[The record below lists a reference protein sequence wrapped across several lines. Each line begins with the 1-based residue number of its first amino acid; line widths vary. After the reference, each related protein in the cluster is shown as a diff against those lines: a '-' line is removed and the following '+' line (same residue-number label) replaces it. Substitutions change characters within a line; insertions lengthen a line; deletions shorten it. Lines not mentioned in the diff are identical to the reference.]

1 MSYDNPT
8 DPSSANLPAE
18 LDIPVLAIR
27 NTVIFPVLAFPINV
41 GRTKSVRAIEKAL
54 APYRTEVVDL
64 PDGARAI
71 EVHELPYGV
80 TATDL
85 LEEIEAQVRGGRLAF
100 VQSLR
105 EGDGAVHVV
114 IELTSDAVVERAL
127 EDLQKHTSLAKE
139 KYLGIFSQRDPKTE
153 DPDPSDL
160 HQVGTIVKIL
170 KMVKVPGNKLNV
182 IIQGLARAKVQD
194 WGSDESYLRAKLET
208 FQPETPSRDA
218 EELMDSL
225 RELAQKV
232 IDLSPQIPAE
242 ANFLVRSI
250 NEPGVLADIVASNLN
265 IPPDEKQ
272 ELLETFPTHDR
283 MQKVIALLNK
293 EIQVLE
299 LSNKIQT
306 EVKGEMDKAQREYFL
321 REQLKAIQKELGE
334 VDERQEEFEEL
345 KRGIKR
351 AKMPKEVE
359 EVAFK
364 ELKRMARMS
373 PGAAEY
379 TVSRTYI
386 DWLTDLP
393 WAISSKDRLDVNEA
407 ERILDS
413 DHFGLEKVK
422 QRILEFLAVRKLKQ
436 DMKGPILCL
445 VGPPGVGKTSLA
457 KSVARALGRKM
468 HRIAL
473 GGVRDEAEIRGHRR
487 TYIGSM
493 PGKVI
498 KGLKKSGTNNPV
510 FVLDEIDKLGADY
523 RGDPSSALLEVLD
536 PEQNDTFQDHY
547 LDVTFDLSKVL
558 FIATANVPD
567 TIPGPLRDRME
578 IIRIAGYTHNE
589 KQQIARRYLWPE
601 CLEDHG
607 LTDDMVTLP
616 DATLDKVIEAYTRE
630 AGVRSLKRELA
641 AVCRWSA
648 REIASEKRERGF
660 EITSELLEEIRGP
673 IHFFKEVADRTAVA
687 GVATGLAWTAV
698 GGEILF
704 IEATKM
710 KGKGGLTL
718 TGSLGDVMKES
729 VSVARSYIR
738 AAGDELG
745 VDVDDFDSLDL
756 HVHVPSGAIPK
767 DGPSAGVTMITA
779 ITSLMTGLKVDPT
792 LAMTGEIT
800 LRGAVLPVG
809 GVKEKVLA
817 AHRAG
822 IRTVLLPERC
832 KKDLVEVPDEIQQDM
847 EFKFMSRME
856 DVLNEALGKENLAEA
871 RKKLALKKQKKA
883 VEANSAAAQA

>member
-1 MSYDNPT
+1 MAFENPT
-8 DPSSANLPAE
+8 DPTGSELPE
-18 LDIPVLAIR
+18 SLDIPVLAIR

-41 GRTKSVRAIEKAL
+41 GRTKSVRAVEEAL
-54 APYRTEVVDL
+54 KS
-64 PDGARAI
+64 PDKLMAI
-71 EVHELPYGV
+71 V
-80 TATDL
+80 A
-85 LEEIEAQVRGGRLAF
+85 
-100 VQSLR
+100 
-105 EGDGAVHVV
+105 
-114 IELTSDAVVERAL
+114 
-127 EDLQKHTSLAKE
+127 
-139 KYLGIFSQRDPKTE
+139 QRDPKTE
-153 DPDPSDL
+153 DPDPHDL
-160 HQVGTIVKIL
+160 HQVGTVVKIL

-182 IIQGLARAKVQD
+182 IIQGLSRARIED
-194 WGSDESYLRAKLET
+194 WKAGDEFLSARVT
-208 FQPETPSRDA
+208 PEAQEVVSGA
-218 EELMDSL
+218 EVTEVMGTL
-225 RELAQKV
+225 RELAQKI

-242 ANFLVRSI
+242 ASFLVRSI
-250 NEPGVLADIVASNLN
+250 DEPGVLADIVASNLN

-272 ELLETFPTHDR
+272 ELLETFGTRAR
-283 MQKVIALLNK
+283 MDKVIALLNK

-334 VDERQEEFEEL
+334 VDERQEEFEEI

-351 AKMPKEVE
+351 ARMPKEVE
-359 EVAFK
+359 KAAFK
-364 ELKRMARMS
+364 ELKRMMRMS

-379 TVSRTYI
+379 TVARTYL
-386 DWLTDLP
+386 DWLIELP
-393 WAISSKDRLDVNEA
+393 WSIESEDRLDVNEA
-407 ERILDS
+407 GELLDA
-413 DHFGLEKVK
+413 DHFGLDKVK
-422 QRILEFLAVRKLKQ
+422 TRILEFLSVLKLKN
-436 DMKGPILCL
+436 DLKGPILCL

-457 KSVARALGRKM
+457 KSVAKALNRKM
-468 HRIAL
+468 VRMAL
-473 GGVRDEAEIRGHRR
+473 GGVRDEAEIRGHRK

-498 KGLKKSGTNNPV
+498 KGLKKAGTRNPV

-547 LDVTFDLSKVL
+547 LDLTFDLSKVL

-578 IIRIAGYTHNE
+578 IIRLSGYTHQE
-589 KQQIARRYLWPE
+589 KAQIARRYLWPTAMA
-601 CLEDHG
+601 DHG
-607 LTDDMVTLP
+607 LTEEHVELTDE
-616 DATLDKVIEAYTRE
+616 ALDKVIENYTRE

-641 AVCRWSA
+641 AVCRWVA
-648 REIASEKRERGF
+648 KEVASENADGR
-660 EITSELLEEIRGP
+660 IVIDAAHVEEIRGP
-673 IHFFKEVADRTAVA
+673 IHFWKDIAERTSVP

-704 IEATKM
+704 IEATRM

-729 VSVARSYIR
+729 VSVARSYLRSMADQIGIDQ
-738 AAGDELG
+738 A
-745 VDVDDFDSLDL
+745 DFETADL

-779 ITSLMTGLKVDPT
+779 LTSLLTGIPVDPT
-792 LAMTGEIT
+792 VAMTGEIT

-822 IRTVLLPERC
+822 IKTVLLPHKCR
-832 KKDLVEVPDEIQQDM
+832 KDLVEVPDEIQQEL
-847 EFKFMSRME
+847 EFKFVSRME
-856 DVLNEALGKENLAEA
+856 EVLSYTLGDDQL
-871 RKKLALKKQKKA
+871 
-883 VEANSAAAQA
+883 AAARARLAAKAAE

>member
-1 MSYDNPT
+1 MSFENPI
-8 DPSSANLPAE
+8 DPARENLPPVLE
-18 LDIPVLAIR
+18 VPVLAIR

-41 GRTKSVRAIEKAL
+41 GRNKSVRAVEEAL
-54 APYRTEVVDL
+54 AT
-64 PDGARAI
+64 
-71 EVHELPYGV
+71 
-80 TATDL
+80 
-85 LEEIEAQVRGGRLAF
+85 
-100 VQSLR
+100 
-105 EGDGAVHVV
+105 
-114 IELTSDAVVERAL
+114 
-127 EDLQKHTSLAKE
+127 KE
-139 KYLGIFSQRDPKTE
+139 QYLGIFAQRDPKTE
-153 DPDPSDL
+153 DPESSDL
-160 HQVGTIVKIL
+160 YQVGTIVKIL

-182 IIQGLARAKVQD
+182 IIQGLSRARIREWKDNGQ
-194 WGSDESYLRAKLET
+194 YLVAELDT
-208 FQPETPSRDA
+208 FKPEPPTREA
-218 EELMDSL
+218 EQMMDTL
-225 RELAQKV
+225 RELAQKY

-242 ANFLVRSI
+242 ASFLVRSI
-250 NEPGVLADIVASNLN
+250 DEPGVLADIVASNLN

-272 ELLETFPTHDR
+272 DLLETFPTHER
-283 MQKVIALLNK
+283 MQKVVAQLNK

-345 KRGIKR
+345 KRMIKR
-351 AKMPKEVE
+351 AKMPKDVE
-359 EVAFK
+359 ETAFK
-364 ELKRMARMS
+364 ELKRMSRMS

-386 DWLTDLP
+386 DWLAELP
-393 WAISSKDRLDVNEA
+393 WSITSKDRLDVNEA
-407 ERILDS
+407 ERILDE
-413 DHFGLEKVK
+413 DHYGLEKVK

-468 HRIAL
+468 VRIAL

-498 KGLKKSGTNNPV
+498 KGLKKAGTNNPV

-536 PEQNDTFQDHY
+536 PEQNDSFTDHY

-558 FIATANVPD
+558 FIATANIPD

-578 IIRIAGYTHNE
+578 IIRIAGYTHQE
-589 KQQIARRYLWPE
+589 KAQIARRYLWKE
-601 CLEDHG
+601 CLDDHG
-607 LTDDMVTLP
+607 LTEEMVRLP
-616 DATLDKVIEAYTRE
+616 DATVDMVIESYTLE

-641 AVCRWSA
+641 AVCRWCA
-648 REIASEKRERGF
+648 REIASGKRVAGF
-660 EITSELLEEIRGP
+660 EVTPELLEEIRGP
-673 IHFFKEVADRTAVA
+673 IHFWKEVAERTAIP
-687 GVATGLAWTAV
+687 GVATGLAWTAT

-729 VSVARSYIR
+729 VSVARSFIR
-738 AAGDELG
+738 SMVDDLG
-745 VDVDDFDSLDL
+745 VDDRDFESLDL

-767 DGPSAGVTMITA
+767 DGPSAGVTMVTA
-779 ITSLMTGLKVDPT
+779 ITSLLTGCKVDPT
-792 LAMTGEIT
+792 IAMTGEIT
-800 LRGAVLPVG
+800 LRGAVLLIG

-822 IRTVLLPERC
+822 IKTVLLPEKNR
-832 KKDLVEVPDEIQQDM
+832 KDLIEVPDEIQKDLT
-847 EFKFMSRME
+847 FKFMSRLE
-856 DVLNEALGKENLAEA
+856 DVLEAALGPDALIVAKARLAQKRAEEA
-871 RKKLALKKQKKA
+871 AAKKA
-883 VEANSAAAQA
+883 PETPQA